1 MQMPNL
7 SLSVNQLTAET
18 RKAALGKGASYGM
31 ADDIARA
38 VEWLAHQ
45 GFVPCTELSSYLD
58 APLEDEPKQPKI
70 SDDAITVSGQLGLA
84 DVAAGLDYIEAF
96 PRQALCLTDMRYP
109 CLSLALAYLRQAPHF
124 GSFTDDQGCTLQ
136 DICMH
141 APSDIT
147 LTLQPFHR
155 PATPIWP
162 ARVMIDDIT
171 YQQLKNA
178 AFQTY
183 VPSSD
188 SSREAGAGAGL
199 NDND

>member
-1 MQMPNL
+1 MVWQMISHGLLNGLPTKGLCLVQNYL
-7 SLSVNQLTAET
+7 PILTRLLKTSRNSQKYQMMRLQCQVSLAWQMWPQGLIISRRFHAGPLFNRYALSVPVT
-18 RKAALGKGASYGM
+18 GA
-31 ADDIARA
+31 
-38 VEWLAHQ
+38 
-45 GFVPCTELSSYLD
+45 
-58 APLEDEPKQPKI
+58 
-70 SDDAITVSGQLGLA
+70 
-84 DVAAGLDYIEAF
+84 
-96 PRQALCLTDMRYP
+96 CL
-109 CLSLALAYLRQAPHF
+109 LRQAPHF
-124 GSFTDDQGCTLQ
+124 GSFTDDQGGTLQ

-155 PATPIWP
+155 PAMPIWP